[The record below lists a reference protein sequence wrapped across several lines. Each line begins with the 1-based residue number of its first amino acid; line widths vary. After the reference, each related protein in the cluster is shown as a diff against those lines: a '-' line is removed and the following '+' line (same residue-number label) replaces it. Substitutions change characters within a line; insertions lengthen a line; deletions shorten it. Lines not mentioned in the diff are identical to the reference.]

1 MTEIRI
7 TSFGY
12 LHGTAPEADIA
23 LDLRRH
29 FRDPH
34 VSPELRHM
42 TAEDEEVQTA
52 VKRTPG
58 IGDVV
63 RGVVGMTVGYLGGP
77 AKVDTVTIA
86 VGCAGGRHRAAVVA
100 EEIARRLR
108 YVYSVNGDGVDVV
121 HRDLHRPVV
130 ER

>member
-1 MTEIRI
+1 MPEIRI

-12 LHGTAPEADIA
+12 LHGDAPEAEVT

-42 TAEDEEVQTA
+42 TAEDEAVQIA
-52 VKRTPG
+52 VRRTPG
-58 IGDVV
+58 IGDVIRAAV
-63 RGVVGMTVGYLGGP
+63 ALAAGYLSGP
-77 AKVDTVTIA
+77 AGVDTVSIA

-100 EEIARRLR
+100 AEVGRRLG
-108 YVYSVNGDGVDVV
+108 YVYGNHDVTV
-121 HRDLHRPVV
+121 THRDLHRPVV

>member
-1 MTEIRI
+1 MSIRI
-7 TSFGY
+7 VSFGY
-12 LHGTAPEADIA
+12 LHGAPPEAEIT

-42 TAEDEEVQTA
+42 TAHDDAVKTA
-52 VKRTPG
+52 VHCTEG
-58 IGDVV
+58 INDVI
-63 RGVVGMTVGYLGGP
+63 RAGVALVCGYLSGP
-77 AKVDTVTIA
+77 ARLNDVTLA

-100 EEIARRLR
+100 EEIGRRLG
-108 YVYSVNGDGVDVV
+108 YVFTVGGSGVVV
-121 HRDLHRPVV
+121 EHRDLDKPVV

>member
-1 MTEIRI
+1 MTTINI
-7 TSFGY
+7 ISFGY
-12 LHGTAPEADIA
+12 LHGEAPEAEIT
-23 LDLRRH
+23 LDLRMH

-34 VSPELRHM
+34 VSPELRELDA
-42 TAEDEEVQTA
+42 TDEAVQTA

-63 RGVVGMTVGYLGGP
+63 RGAVGMIVGYLGGP
-77 AKVDTVTIA
+77 ARIDSVTLA

-100 EEIARRLR
+100 EELGRRLG
-108 YVYSVNGDGVDVV
+108 YVYGNHEVVVN

-130 ER
+130 QR